1 MKASDWIKNL
11 TEIQERSWL
20 DGFSQEEVEE
30 NWLKVRFFV
39 WKKLLLIKE
48 PEAIKE
54 LSKITQ
60 LISQVEIDNHSNIP
74 YEKRVLTNPN
84 TGDRMFAKFNKNI
97 WDNPYRFFDL
107 VTHNLTK
114 GKYTFFTQKKKKKK
128 NYDYEFLQLLAK
140 DLNESVSNCE
150 DYHDIMEEVGILE
163 EKKKE
168 LFNKYGIEYT
178 PQGEELNA
186 GEEKV
191 EMVDITSIQE
201 HPINKEIY
209 SSSRKSE
216 DEELEENIRLYGLL
230 QPLVVDKNTNYIVSG
245 NRRFQACKNL
255 GLKKV
260 KVIKSSFDYDII
272 SLINFNKYRTKT
284 SVEKVAE
291 YRMMKSQIKKMGYK
305 DRKELMGGMKMR
317 DYIFTQT
324 GVSQK
329 TEYQLSVVE
338 KENPKLAE
346 MVLTGE
352 LSIKGAYQR
361 VKKKPKTKT
370 QETKEKIE
378 ELKKFLTYEIYP
390 NLSKSKLLQII
401 DWIYDDKPSLIQ
413 QTNINPTSDRFK
425 SMWIQLLEH
434 YGLNDDGNYSGNDL
448 DFYSS
453 FVFNLQRENPK
464 HEILMSEFFFKLYKE
479 KAGENGWKLNETDY
493 EVWRR
498 EFQRGKEF
506 SNSESKFKNWMPSE
520 EELEEQKN
528 FGKNENGNQEFSTKV
543 LESDTWKKRFGDKT
557 MEDFIEED
565 E

>member
-20 DGFSQEEVEE
+20 DGFPQEEVEE

-48 PEAIKE
+48 PEAVNE

-60 LISQVEIDNHSNIP
+60 LISQVEVDNHSFIP
-74 YEKRVLTNPN
+74 YKNRVLTNPN

-97 WDNPYRFFDL
+97 WDNPHRFFDL
-107 VTHNLTK
+107 VSQNLTK
-114 GKYTFFTQKKKKKK
+114 GKYTFFTQKKRKKK
-128 NYDYEFLQLLAK
+128 NYDYEFLQLLSK

-150 DYHDIMEEVGILE
+150 DYHDIMEEIGILE

-168 LFNKYGIEYT
+168 LFNKYGVEYT
-178 PQGEELNA
+178 PQGEELKA

-191 EMVDITSIQE
+191 EMVDITTIQE

-209 SSSRKSE
+209 SSSRKIE

-230 QPLVVDKNTNYIVSG
+230 QPLVIDKNTNYIVSG

-291 YRMMKSQIKKMGYK
+291 YRVMKSQIKKMGYK

-317 DYIFTQT
+317 DYIFKQT
-324 GVSQK
+324 GVSQ
-329 TEYQLSVVE
+329 TIEYQLSLVE
-338 KENPKLAE
+338 QENPKLAE

-352 LSIKGAYQR
+352 LSIKKAYQQ
-361 VKKKPKTKT
+361 VKTNNSTTKT
-370 QETKEKIE
+370 DYKKDLDNLEILLQKLYPYVDFDEIEKI
-378 ELKKFLTYEIYP
+378 
-390 NLSKSKLLQII
+390 
-401 DWIYDDKPSLIQ
+401 IQ
-413 QTNINPTSDRFK
+413 RV
-425 SMWIQLLEH
+425 
-434 YGLNDDGNYSGNDL
+434 YGN
-448 DFYSS
+448 
-453 FVFNLQRENPK
+453 
-464 HEILMSEFFFKLYKE
+464 
-479 KAGENGWKLNETDY
+479 
-493 EVWRR
+493 
-498 EFQRGKEF
+498 
-506 SNSESKFKNWMPSE
+506 
-520 EELEEQKN
+520 
-528 FGKNENGNQEFSTKV
+528 
-543 LESDTWKKRFGDKT
+543 
-557 MEDFIEED
+557 
-565 E
+565 